1 MQNKQAIIGIIAAF
15 IILVGAGGAFLY
27 SKSSPKS
34 TDSNTTK
41 ALDQKNTSAKN
52 NILGLLKSG
61 KTQKCTFSSEDP
73 NSGSTERTVYL
84 TGNQMRSD
92 ISMTI
97 NGKSSAINMIRNGN
111 DTYIWGSSIPNNM
124 GIKMTISQDDLIS
137 DTASKN
143 YLDVTQ
149 KVDYKCESWTV
160 NSTVFSLPTNIKFS
174 DISGVMQD
182 AIKAKPST
190 TGSPSSQC
198 SICNSLV
205 GEAKTACLSSFNCQ

>member
-1 MQNKQAIIGIIAAF
+1 MQNKQAIIGIIAAA

-27 SKSSPKS
+27 SKNNPKP

-41 ALDQKNTSAKN
+41 ALDQESMSTKN

-61 KTQKCTFSSEDP
+61 KTQKCTFAYDDP
-73 NSGSTERTVYL
+73 ESGSTEGIVYL

-92 ISMTI
+92 ISMTTD
-97 NGKSSAINMIRNGN
+97 GKSSAINMIRNGD

-124 GIKMTISQDDLIS
+124 GIKMTISQDELIS
-137 DTASKN
+137 DTSSKD

-149 KVDYKCESWTV
+149 EVDYKCDAWTV
-160 NSTVFSLPTNIKFS
+160 NSTVFSLPTNIKFT
-174 DISGVMQD
+174 DISEVMQD

-198 SICNSLV
+198 SICSSLS
-205 GEAKTACLSSFNCQ
+205 GEAKDTCLSSLNCQ